1 IATWN
6 VRTLYESGRLDQVRA
21 ECERLQLNIVGLAEV
36 RWTGNGQTTNEGWT
50 LYYSGGN
57 SHNHGVGFLVSPRIA
72 RAVTRPINEQVMVIT
87 VQAKPSPLNI
97 IQVYMPTT
105 DGDNNKVREVYK
117 EVQRAVIL
125 LDWLED
131 NRLIALNTC
140 FRHQKSQRYTWAAP
154 GELHKNMIDYITIS
168 EDSRALVSADCG
180 TDHQLV
186 WARIRGKAWCKRCSD
201 QKPKMRWKLD
211 VLREVSMQAQ
221 FETTLQQQ
229 IVGKEKTW
237 PALLESLHKTLEEV
251 CPKEQQAR
259 RPWITAECLKLMDR
273 RRDAKIR
280 DHQGEDFLQL
290 CREVKQAC
298 RWAKR
303 MYFREKALEACTV
316 SRLGNTKEVYKI
328 VKEISGERRPN
339 TSLGIKDEDGKT
351 MIFEK
356 DNIKRRWR
364 GYCLSLFSKDCSLP
378 TSPPPERGETEPEV
392 LMSEIERALQR
403 LKNNK
408 AVGLDRIPAEALKA
422 GGETLLH
429 IMKAIINSIWET
441 GEWPDEWVRSEI
453 VTIPKVAGTQCEKYH
468 TLSLISHA
476 SKILLEI
483 LRQRISHFTSRE
495 IGEEQFGFVQGKG
508 TTDAILILQNIIE
521 KVVKKKVD
529 TQLWLL
535 FVDYAKAFDT
545 VAHSALWD
553 TLIEFGVPKHLVWL
567 VSKLYEKANG
577 CVQVL
582 SENTNEFPFEK
593 GIRQGCLLSPM
604 LFNVIG
610 KKIMRIVGEKIPQS
624 SRCTIGGRVVW
635 NLRYADD
642 IVLLAK
648 SREDLENIAEELRL
662 ASLQFGLKINSS
674 KTCTMSANGEGT
686 LKLDSSEIRIVK
698 SFKYLGSDVN
708 PESDSSPEIRRKLE
722 MMNRLAPVWRSTDM
736 DMRIKKDLV
745 RSLVWSIA
753 PYGCESW
760 AIKKLTAFELWAW
773 RCMLKISWME
783 HKTNAWIHDRV

>member
-1 IATWN
+1 LNIAMWN

-21 ECERLQLNIVGLAEV
+21 ERERLQLDIVGLVEV
-36 RWTGNGQTTNEGWT
+36 RWTGNSQTTNEGWT
-50 LYYSGGN
+50 LYCSGGN

-72 RAVTRPINEQVMVIT
+72 RAVTRVEPINEQVMVIT

-105 DGDNNKVREVYK
+105 DGDDNKVHEVYK

-140 FRHQKSQRYTWAAP
+140 FQHQYTWAAP
-154 GELHKNMIDYITIS
+154 GELHKNTIDYITIRQRHRIEC

-186 WARIRGKAWCKRCSD
+186 WARIRGKAWY

-221 FETTLQQQ
+221 FETTLQQW
-229 IVGKEKTW
+229 IVSKENTW

-251 CPKEQQAR
+251 CPKERQAC
-259 RPWITAECLKLMDR
+259 RPWRTAKCLKLTDR
-273 RRDAKIR
+273 RRDTKIQ

-298 RWAKR
+298 RQAKR
-303 MYFREKALEACTV
+303 MYFCEKAQEACTV
-316 SRLGNTKEVYKI
+316 SRLDNTKDVYKI

-392 LMSEIERALQR
+392 LMSEIERALRR

-422 GGETLLH
+422 GGETLLN
-429 IMKAIINSIWET
+429 IMKAIIDNIWET

-453 VTIPKVAGTQCEKYH
+453 VTIPKVAGTQECEKH
-468 TLSLISHA
+468 CTLSLISHA

-483 LRQRISHFTSRE
+483 LRHRISHFTSTE

-508 TTDAILILQNIIE
+508 TTDAILILRNIIE

-535 FVDYAKAFDT
+535 FMDYAKAFDT
-545 VAHSALWD
+545 VAHNALWD
-553 TLIEFGVPKHLVWL
+553 TLVEFGVPKHLV
-567 VSKLYEKANG
+567 KLYEKANG
-577 CVQVL
+577 CVWVL
-582 SENTNEFPFEK
+582 GENTDEFHFEK
-593 GIRQGCLLSPM
+593 GVRQGCLLSPM

-610 KKIMRIVGEKIPQS
+610 EKITQIVREKIPQS
-624 SRCTIGGRVVW
+624 SGCTIGGCVVW

-648 SREDLENIAEELRL
+648 S
-662 ASLQFGLKINSS
+662 
-674 KTCTMSANGEGT
+674 
-686 LKLDSSEIRIVK
+686 
-698 SFKYLGSDVN
+698 
-708 PESDSSPEIRRKLE
+708 
-722 MMNRLAPVWRSTDM
+722 
-736 DMRIKKDLV
+736 
-745 RSLVWSIA
+745 
-753 PYGCESW
+753 
-760 AIKKLTAFELWAW
+760 
-773 RCMLKISWME
+773 
-783 HKTNAWIHDRV
+783 